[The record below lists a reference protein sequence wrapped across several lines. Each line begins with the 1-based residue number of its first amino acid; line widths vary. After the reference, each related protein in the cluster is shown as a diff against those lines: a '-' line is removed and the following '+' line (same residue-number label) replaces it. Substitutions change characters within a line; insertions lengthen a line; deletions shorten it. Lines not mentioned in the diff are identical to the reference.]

1 MSVVTSVRAAPG
13 LLASVRSPAEAEIAL
28 AAGVDIIDLK
38 EPARGALGAVP
49 HAVARDVLAMVNGVT
64 RVSATIG
71 DLHGDAA
78 RVSAAARAM
87 AATGVDIIKVGLFD
101 DGERAEVLAALAP
114 LAAEGMRIV
123 VVLLVDRGLRLEV
136 EDVAAA
142 GLYGAMLDTASK
154 TSGPLTQ
161 LLEADRIH
169 AFPEACRRAS
179 RPLLCG
185 LAGSLRVEDIAAV
198 SRGGPDYLGFR
209 GALCHDGARVG
220 RLSGQRVAAVRAALR
235 EHAVSNDRAWPPL
248 KAAGGV

>member
-1 MSVVTSVRAAPG
+1 MNAAMNAGAGPG

-38 EPARGALGAVP
+38 EPARGALGAVA
-49 HAVARDVLAMVNGVT
+49 HAVARDVVAMVDGAT

-78 RVSAAARAM
+78 RVGAAARAM
-87 AATGVDIIKVGLFD
+87 AATGVDIVKVGLFD
-101 DGERAEVLAALAP
+101 EGERAEVLTALAP
-114 LAAEGMRIV
+114 LAAAGMRIV

-154 TSGPLTQ
+154 ASGPLTR
-161 LLEADRIH
+161 LLEADQIRT
-169 AFPEACRRAS
+169 FPAACRRAS
-179 RPLLCG
+179 RRLLCG
-185 LAGSLRVEDIAAV
+185 LAGGLGLEDIAAV

-235 EHAVSNDRAWPPL
+235 EHAVTNDREWPPL
-248 KAAGGV
+248 TAAGGA